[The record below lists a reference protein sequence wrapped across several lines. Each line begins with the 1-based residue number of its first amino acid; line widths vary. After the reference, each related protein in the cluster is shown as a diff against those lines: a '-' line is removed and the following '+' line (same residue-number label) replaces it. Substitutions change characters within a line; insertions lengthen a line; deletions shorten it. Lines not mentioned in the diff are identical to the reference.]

1 MYEIK
6 ENYIVDDKGKKTGVI
21 LSIQDYE
28 NLLAELEE
36 LEEIKA
42 YDQAKAASDEA
53 LQFDKALEEIGL

>member
-6 ENYIVDDKGKKTGVI
+6 ENYIVDDKGNKTGVI
-21 LSIQDYE
+21 LSIRDYE

-53 LQFDKALEEIGL
+53 LPFDKALEEIGL

>member
-53 LQFDKALEEIGL
+53 VPFDKALEEIGL